1 MALMRSA
8 PMRMTWTSAIVRLPR
23 RSSNEEGN
31 DHGDNDHEEGG
42 DEDATQDDC
51 NDKLYAMGF

>member
-1 MALMRSA
+1 
-8 PMRMTWTSAIVRLPR
+8 MRMTWTSAIVRLPR

-31 DHGDNDHEEGG
+31 DHGDNDQEEGG

>member
-1 MALMRSA
+1 MRSA